1 MHRGSVQSSLDS
13 VDLAGPQHFG
23 PLGDGTAGDSAGNC
37 SRFDRSTEERNSV
50 TFVHSNNLSMLRLK
64 DKPAN
69 QLSWLNKLMG
79 LDLKDRLEAVM
90 EQMDWKYADLLRVSG
105 QSSSVVSQWLGRG
118 SKLIKTIGKMEAAEK
133 IEQASGFAALW
144 IAKGVGPR
152 MAAGADQRV
161 GEPTLQ
167 RTLMDLVG
175 QAEGADQYTR
185 QMLAVALQRLVL
197 EPESYEFV
205 IEQITAL
212 MNAGKSGSKPN
223 LSQAA

>member
-1 MHRGSVQSSLDS
+1 MHRSPVQGGLDS

-23 PLGDGTAGDSAGNC
+23 PLGDGATRNSTSDCG
-37 SRFDRSTEERNSV
+37 RFNRSTEQRNSV
-50 TFVHSNNLSMLRLK
+50 TFIHSNNLSTLRTK
-64 DKPAN
+64 DKPVK
-69 QLSWLNKLMG
+69 QLSWLNNIMG
-79 LDLKDRLEAVM
+79 IDLKDRLEAVM
-90 EQMDWKYADLLRVSG
+90 AKMDWKYADLQRVSG

-223 LSQAA
+223 VSRAA